1 MRACDTTQLTF
12 KPFVAGDVVL
22 VVGEDRDVRE
32 VALGGAGRFESLP
45 TLTLFVPPGSA
56 YLVGSNL
63 TVNLLPAAHRHDV
76 GIHFENGDS
85 VPSPRIA
92 ESRLAF
98 ECIVVAT
105 GILDGEHAQNT
116 IVVVRVLAA
125 HQRWP
130 RGCAIT

>member
-1 MRACDTTQLTF
+1 MRPCDTAQIAF
-12 KPFVAGDVVL
+12 KPFVASDVVL
-22 VVGEDRDVRE
+22 VVGEDRTVCE

-56 YLVGSNL
+56 YRVGSHL
-63 TVNLLPAAHRHDV
+63 TVNLLPAARRHDTGV
-76 GIHFENGDS
+76 HFEDSDS
-85 VPSPRIA
+85 VRSPRIA

-98 ECIVVAT
+98 ECVVLATGTFDSEHAQDRIVVA
-105 GILDGEHAQNT
+105 
-116 IVVVRVLAA
+116 RVLST